1 MKEQDITLE
10 KELNKEEINNLPHNG
25 FKVMIIKMFT
35 KLRRG
40 MDEHR
45 ISIELEDIKKN

>member
-1 MKEQDITLE
+1 
-10 KELNKEEINNLPHNG
+10 
-25 FKVMIIKMFT
+25 MIIKMFT

-45 ISIELEDIKKN
+45 ISIELEDIKKNQKELKNTITETKRP